1 MSLTARLNW
10 VRLLPLFLT
19 LIAMSGCVTAS
30 TDPVPTNSYCAI
42 AKPISYASGK
52 DAHETVRQI
61 EAHNSQWV
69 CLCEQDC
76 PASVP
81 DTK

>member
-1 MSLTARLNW
+1 MSLSVRLNW
-10 VRLLPLFLT
+10 AKQLSLCLILPV
-19 LIAMSGCVTAS
+19 MSGCATVSTAPA
-30 TDPVPTNSYCAI
+30 PVNSYCAI
-42 AKPISYASGK
+42 ARPIGYDTVK
-52 DAHETVRQI
+52 DTPETVAAI
-61 EAHNSQWV
+61 EIHNSQWV